1 MTDNKKYYYLKLK
14 DNFFESDELKILQNY
29 NNGKN
34 EGYVYSD
41 ILLKMY
47 LKSLKYDGKL
57 VFKEYIPYSPEML
70 ATVTNHSV
78 GEVKDAT
85 EKFERLGL
93 VEILNDGA
101 IFMNDIQ
108 LYVGK
113 SSTEGDRIRAY
124 RKKLDEAKK
133 VESVQMYDK
142 RTPEIRDKNL
152 DIRDKSLEKKDNN
165 KYLSL
170 LATQYENL
178 SQVPPT
184 KGILVQMSSWLNKLT
199 QAGST
204 EAQAIIAEAM
214 KISHSKG
221 KIEDEFWKVTVGIL
235 RNWFY
240 EKILSVVQ
248 IEQLNQKMSNRNF
261 QSNKVVHTGTLP
273 KWLEEGYQVDVD
285 PVQYAKEKEK
295 IKQQFEKLGSKKI
308 NNLV

>member
-85 EKFERLGL
+85 EKFEQLGL
-93 VEILNDGA
+93 VEILSDGA

-184 KGILVQMSSWLNKLT
+184 KGILVQMSTWLNKLT

-248 IEQLNQKMSNRNF
+248 IEQLNRKMSNRNF
-261 QSNKVVHTGTLP
+261 QSNKVVHTETLP

-295 IKQQFEKLGSKKI
+295 IKQQFAKLGRKKI

>member
-29 NNGKN
+29 NSGKN

-85 EKFERLGL
+85 EKFEQLGL
-93 VEILNDGA
+93 VEILSDGA

-133 VESVQMYDK
+133 FESVQMYDK

-178 SQVPPT
+178 SQVSPT

-248 IEQLNQKMSNRNF
+248 IEQLNRKVSNRNF

-295 IKQQFEKLGSKKI
+295 IKQ
-308 NNLV
+308 

>member
-1 MTDNKKYYYLKLK
+1 MADNKKYYYLKLK

-85 EKFERLGL
+85 EKFEQLGL
-93 VEILNDGA
+93 VEILSDGA

-170 LATQYENL
+170 LAMQYENL

-184 KGILVQMSSWLNKLT
+184 KGILVQMSTWLNKLT

-204 EAQAIIAEAM
+204 EAQAIIEEAM

-221 KIEDEFWKVTVGIL
+221 KIKNEFWKVTVGIL

-248 IEQLNQKMSNRNF
+248 IEQLNQKISNQNF
-261 QSNKVVHTGTLP
+261 QSNKVVHTETLP

-295 IKQQFEKLGSKKI
+295 IKQQFEKLGRKKI